1 MTEARLKKLTQLGER
16 EAKRGQY
23 VPAQWLLE
31 CLDEIER
38 LQKVEQ
44 DANRAIRRA
53 LKGE

>member
-38 LQKVEQ
+38 LQQVEK
-44 DANRAIRRA
+44 DANEQIRHI
-53 LKGE
+53 LKGA